1 MQPLL
6 VGIRRPRF
14 QAMKPTTCLWMLFI
28 MLVHVHAE
36 MATELP
42 AIDVK
47 PKPADEVV
55 QTTFKFR
62 NKGTRPVKI
71 LDLESS
77 CSCLSAELDKAVY
90 QPGEEGTGKA
100 EFKVSTFVGRHEK
113 LITAL
118 TDDPQ
123 QKEWVITFILDIP
136 AVVEIEPKTMQWWVG
151 DEPVE
156 KTTKVTM
163 NAGTPMTI
171 KNITATRDNV
181 EFSWKEI
188 TPGREYLVTVKPK
201 STKDVTL
208 GALKIETDSTIP
220 KYQRQLAFFSIYNKP
235 TEATKAP

>member
-1 MQPLL
+1 
-6 VGIRRPRF
+6 
-14 QAMKPTTCLWMLFI
+14 MLFL
-28 MLVHVHAE
+28 MLGAAHAE
-36 MATELP
+36 IATELP
-42 AIDVK
+42 AIEVK

-55 QTTFKFR
+55 KTTFKFR
-62 NKGTRPVKI
+62 NKGTKPVKI
-71 LDLESS
+71 FDLESS

-90 QPGEEGTGKA
+90 QPGEEGTGTA

-136 AVVEIEPKTMQWWVG
+136 AVVDIEPKTIQWWVG
-151 DEPVE
+151 EEPVE
-156 KTTKVTM
+156 KTTTVKM
-163 NAGTPMTI
+163 NADKPMTI

-181 EFSWKEI
+181 EFSWKEV

-201 STKDVTL
+201 STNEVTL

-235 TEATKAP
+235 AETTKAP

>member
-1 MQPLL
+1 
-6 VGIRRPRF
+6 
-14 QAMKPTTCLWMLFI
+14 MKPTTCLWMLFI
-28 MLVHVHAE
+28 MLGAARAE

-42 AIDVK
+42 AIEVK

-62 NKGTRPVKI
+62 NKGTKPVRI

-77 CSCLSAELDKAVY
+77 CSCLSAEMDKAVY

-118 TDDPQ
+118 TDDPE

-136 AVVEIEPKTMQWWVG
+136 AVVDIEPKTLQWWVG

-156 KTTKVTM
+156 KTARVKM
-163 NAGTPMTI
+163 NADMPLAI
-171 KNITATRDNV
+171 KGITATRNNV
-181 EFSWKEI
+181 EFSWKEV
-188 TPGREYLVTVKPK
+188 TPGREYVVTVKPK

-235 TEATKAP
+235 AEPAKPVEAAKAP

>member
-1 MQPLL
+1 
-6 VGIRRPRF
+6 
-14 QAMKPTTCLWMLFI
+14 MKPTTCLGMLFL
-28 MLVHVHAE
+28 MLGAARAE

-42 AIDVK
+42 AIEVK

-62 NKGTRPVKI
+62 NKGSKPVKI

-77 CSCLSAELDKAVY
+77 CSCLSAEMDKAEY

-118 TDDPQ
+118 TDDPE

-136 AVVEIEPKTMQWWVG
+136 AVVDIEPKTIQWWVG

-156 KTTKVTM
+156 KTTTVKM
-163 NAGTPMTI
+163 NADTPMTI

-181 EFSWKEI
+181 EFSWKEV

-235 TEATKAP
+235 AEPAKPVEAAKAP

>member
-1 MQPLL
+1 
-6 VGIRRPRF
+6 
-14 QAMKPTTCLWMLFI
+14 MLFL
-28 MLVHVHAE
+28 MLGAARAE

-42 AIDVK
+42 AIEVK

-55 QTTFKFR
+55 KTTFKFR
-62 NKGTRPVKI
+62 NKGTKAVKI
-71 LDLESS
+71 FDLESS

-90 QPGEEGTGKA
+90 QPGEEGTGTA

-136 AVVEIEPKTMQWWVG
+136 AVVDIEPKTIQWWVG
-151 DEPVE
+151 EEPVE
-156 KTTKVTM
+156 KTTTVKM
-163 NAGTPMTI
+163 NADTPMTI

-181 EFSWKEI
+181 EFSWKEV

-201 STKDVTL
+201 STKEVTL

-235 TEATKAP
+235 AEAAKAP

>member
-1 MQPLL
+1 
-6 VGIRRPRF
+6 
-14 QAMKPTTCLWMLFI
+14 MKPTTCLGMLFL
-28 MLVHVHAE
+28 MLGAARAE

-42 AIDVK
+42 AIEVK

-55 QTTFKFR
+55 KTTFKFR
-62 NKGTRPVKI
+62 NKGTKAVKI
-71 LDLESS
+71 FDLESS

-90 QPGEEGTGKA
+90 QPGEEGTGTA

-136 AVVEIEPKTMQWWVG
+136 AVVDIEPKTIQWWVG
-151 DEPVE
+151 EEPVE
-156 KTTKVTM
+156 KTTTVKM
-163 NAGTPMTI
+163 NADTPMTI

-181 EFSWKEI
+181 EFSWKEV
-188 TPGREYLVTVKPK
+188 TPGREYRVTVKPK

-235 TEATKAP
+235 AEPAKPVEAAKAP

>member
-1 MQPLL
+1 
-6 VGIRRPRF
+6 
-14 QAMKPTTCLWMLFI
+14 MKPTTCLGMLFL
-28 MLVHVHAE
+28 MLGAARAE

-42 AIDVK
+42 AIEVK

-62 NKGTRPVKI
+62 NKGSKPVKI

-77 CSCLSAELDKAVY
+77 CSCLSAEMDKAEY

-118 TDDPQ
+118 TDDPE

-136 AVVEIEPKTMQWWVG
+136 AVVDIEPKTIQWWVG

-156 KTTKVTM
+156 KTTTVKM
-163 NAGTPMTI
+163 NADTPMTI

-181 EFSWKEI
+181 EFSWKEV

-201 STKDVTL
+201 STKEVTL
-208 GALKIETDSTIP
+208 GALKIETDSKIP
-220 KYQRQLAFFSIYNKP
+220 KYQRQLAFFSVYRKP
-235 TEATKAP
+235 ASGAENP